1 LEIVHS
7 RYREEVR
14 EIREFALNITE
25 SLLTASHSM
34 AEEQIQLTDGEVK
47 LTKKRLEKLLSGK
60 SNQLVGAPYDLR
72 SMKGFIELF
81 RWLAD
86 ILQSAGAPDKLVD
99 KLREGLKP
107 FVHIRYLMEMVVVY
121 LVTIEEAFVTD
132 YLRALFHVR
141 PSLLRTEK
149 KLDLTF
155 EEACDLG
162 SYEALRNYLE
172 NSAIEP
178 LTHGGIDELSSYF
191 EKRLN
196 LRLEEF
202 PNWGKVREASYRRN
216 LIVHNKGEVNKT
228 YREKIGYKG
237 ADGYMGIDKPYIS
250 NLADAIVNFIDF
262 THDRIS
268 SQCKVLGD

>member
-1 LEIVHS
+1 M
-7 RYREEVR
+7 R

-25 SLLTASHSM
+25 SLLTASRSIARGM
-34 AEEQIQLTDGEVK
+34 LTDGEG
-47 LTKKRLEKLLSGK
+47 LTEEEEELAEEQLKKLLSED
-60 SNQLVGAPYDLR
+60 SNKLKGAPFDESVR
-72 SMKGFIELF
+72 GFIELF
-81 RWLAD
+81 RRLPD

-99 KLREGLKP
+99 RLREGVKP

-121 LVTIEEAFVTD
+121 LVTIEEAFVAD

-155 EEACDLG
+155 EEASDLD

-172 NSAIEP
+172 DSAIEP
-178 LTHGGIDELSSYF
+178 LTRGGIDELSSYLK
-191 EKRLN
+191 KRLN

-202 PNWGKVREASYRRN
+202 PDWGRVREASYRRN

-228 YREKIGYKG
+228 YRDKTGYKG
-237 ADGYMGIDKPYIS
+237 ADGYLDIGKPYVS
-250 NLADAIVNFIDF
+250 NLANAIVDFIDF
-262 THDRIS
+262 MHDRIS
-268 SQCKVLGD
+268 SKVE